1 MGRVKDLTID
11 KMDEYYAT
19 QQNEPEP
26 VKEKVNHKLN
36 YIGQLQKERDLY
48 KVQRDVY
55 KSDRDF
61 FIAERDF
68 YKARFEWER
77 ARVYK
82 AWKDDPW
89 ARRRLAYKRRWKQ

>member
-19 QQNEPEP
+19 QQADEP
-26 VKEKVNHKLN
+26 VYEKTYKESL
-36 YIGQLQKERDLY
+36 LQ
-48 KVQRDVY
+48 VA
-55 KSDRDF
+55 
-61 FIAERDF
+61 IERDF

>member
-1 MGRVKDLTID
+1 MGRVKDIAID

-19 QQNEPEP
+19 QQADEP
-26 VKEKVNHKLN
+26 VHKKTYKESL
-36 YIGQLQKERDLY
+36 LQ
-48 KVQRDVY
+48 VT
-55 KSDRDF
+55 
-61 FIAERDF
+61 IERDF

>member
-1 MGRVKDLTID
+1 MGRVKDIAID

-19 QQNEPEP
+19 QQSDYNLVQNSIVFKNNDETIECL
-26 VKEKVNHKLN
+26 VDKLVNVEDD
-36 YIGQLQKERDLY
+36 IEAI
-48 KVQRDVY
+48 
-55 KSDRDF
+55 
-61 FIAERDF
+61 IAERDF